1 MKYEEIILIILRMI
15 CIIGVYIIIRMELLR
30 SRLKDV
36 FDAVF
41 ECALK
46 KYPDNYDLAYKELNR
61 LDDEIYQFPTLKA
74 IFCFWSKGY
83 EYMISKEA
91 YKEIEPYL
99 YD

>member
-1 MKYEEIILIILRMI
+1 MEWHGVCIVLMAI
-15 CIIGVYIIIRMELLR
+15 CVYINIRMELLR

-41 ECALK
+41 IYVVK
-46 KYPDNYDLAYKELNR
+46 KYPDDYDLAYEEMNR
-61 LDDEIYQFPTLKA
+61 LDDEIYPYPTLRA
-74 IFCFWSKGY
+74 VFCFWDKGY
-83 EYMISKEA
+83 QYMISKEA